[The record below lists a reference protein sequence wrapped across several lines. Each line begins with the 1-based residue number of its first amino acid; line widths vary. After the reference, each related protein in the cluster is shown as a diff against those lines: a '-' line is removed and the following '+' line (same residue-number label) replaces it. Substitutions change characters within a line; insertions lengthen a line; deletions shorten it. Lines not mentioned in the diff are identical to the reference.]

1 MDNLFEGLAVAAF
14 VLLMVGGPILHRL
27 YEKRKPKKGKVPVAK
42 PDAFF
47 VWEVTDNNGGIHFVR
62 ADDFTEVLEAI
73 RKSQKFALTKEE
85 DGLHR
90 HQITSI
96 SRLKGRALSW

>member
-1 MDNLFEGLAVAAF
+1 MVELFEGLAVAAF

-27 YEKRKPKKGKVPVAK
+27 HEKRKPKKGKASVAK

-47 VWEVTDNNGGIHFVR
+47 VWEVTDNNEGTHYVR
-62 ADDFTEVLEAI
+62 ADDFAEVLEAL
-73 RKSQKFALTKEE
+73 RKSQKFTLSKEE
-85 DGLHR
+85 DGIHR